1 MGLYLYRSFIRPANS
16 LIVSELLVYGLSAG
30 EMWPFAG
37 RKATNGTAICRKLSW
52 GAPKQPNMVLSI
64 CLFIVGLLFP
74 VQKYRCTATIHVAE
88 KIIFFSRDIF
98 CLQAENTHSKIAIP
112 SITVNKKGTNR
123 QDRLWLA
130 PFPKSLLPP
139 QSVESLPP
147 CRFSILINN
156 RPMAVQTSSRT
167 RTISATKMPAPAER
181 ASPAV
186 DMIKPPSRPPSCNGR
201 KNNRLANR
209 LVNASINIHCVNVTS
224 IPGRTKRMNIISS
237 AEQTRQASSSSTAET
252 NVLGF
257 WLCKAAIWRSI
268 VSSCSLCLSIKPRA
282 QRFSPGMWRTMF
294 ISLTAMPL
302 RYPLRKNHTPRA
314 QNAPAE
320 ARIKSMAK
328 LSRSVIRY
336 IKMESSQKIKWLKIC
351 VIAYRMTDD
360 EARSVPIFGDNAI
373 IR

>member
-1 MGLYLYRSFIRPANS
+1 MAFCWTKSHKRHCNMPQTVMGSSQAAQHGSFYLSVHSRIVVSCAKISMHSDNTCRRKNYFLFTRYFLSVGRQYTFKNS
-16 LIVSELLVYGLSAG
+16 NTVDN
-30 EMWPFAG
+30 
-37 RKATNGTAICRKLSW
+37 RK
-52 GAPKQPNMVLSI
+52 Q
-64 CLFIVGLLFP
+64 
-74 VQKYRCTATIHVAE
+74 
-88 KIIFFSRDIF
+88 
-98 CLQAENTHSKIAIP
+98 
-112 SITVNKKGTNR
+112 KGTNR

-282 QRFSPGMWRTMF
+282 QRFSPGMWRTKF

-314 QNAPAE
+314 QKAPAE

-351 VIAYRMTDD
+351 VIAYRITDD